1 MSDFESGSDQK
12 KDRRI
17 RRARLRLREK
27 ERAEERSVEGQKQA
41 VFH

>member
-1 MSDFESGSDQK
+1 MVLIQK
-12 KDRRI
+12 YRSVRG
-17 RRARLRLREK
+17 AQLRLREK